1 MTLKATEVDVLVVG
15 AGPTGLTMA
24 AELAAQ
30 GLGCRIIDKTP
41 VRSERSRALV
51 VHARSLELLQKM
63 GVADELVAR
72 GRRTI
77 KATPFVGGR
86 PAANVEFG
94 DIGVDDTPYPFLLF
108 VSQAETERVLEE
120 RLEGLGVKVER
131 PVELLTF
138 MQDAEG
144 ASAWLRHGE
153 DHEETVRARYIV
165 GADGAHSAVRK
176 TLGLSFEGAPY
187 PQDFVLAD
195 TEIDWAGDDDRLYFF
210 LSQKGLLAVFP
221 LGRPSTYRLI
231 TTRTEEPSP
240 DAGDPTLEEL
250 QRLAMELS
258 PLPMT
263 LRDPNWLARFRLHHR
278 GVDSYRAGRAF
289 VAGDAAHIHSPVGG
303 QGMNTGIQDAYN
315 LAWKLAMVIE
325 GRAPDSFLDSYH
337 EERHPIG
344 QRLLRTTDRMFSVVA
359 TRHPLLVALR
369 NFLIPRILPRVMG
382 KRFLRARA
390 FRFVSQLGI
399 KYPDSSIVS
408 EELRGAGR
416 AFRRGPAA
424 GHRAPDG
431 PLRLSGDGRPVS
443 LFSLMRGTSHHLLLF
458 GGWGLVAYGGDA
470 SDAELRDLVGEYEGL
485 LEPHLIF
492 AQEPAKVGGEAPVY
506 VDESGLV
513 HERYGLKGAGYYL
526 IRPDGY
532 VAFRALGSGLQPVR
546 AYLQRMFPSSSHV
559 PAGAP
564 RYERPLHA
572 TATRGIHRRPSS
584 AVR

>member
-15 AGPTGLTMA
+15 AGPTGLVMA
-24 AELAAQ
+24 AELAVR
-30 GLGCRIIDKTP
+30 GIGCRIVDETP

-63 GVADELVAR
+63 GVADKLLAR

-77 KATPFVGGR
+77 KATPFVGRR
-86 PAANVEFG
+86 PAANLEFG

-108 VSQAETERVLEE
+108 VSQAETERVLEDH
-120 RLEGLGVKVER
+120 LKGLGVKVER

-138 MQDAEG
+138 TQDAEG
-144 ASAWLRHGE
+144 VSARLRHGE
-153 DHEETVRARYIV
+153 DREETVRARYIV

-195 TEIDWAGDDDRLYFF
+195 TEIDWAGDKDRLYFF
-210 LSQKGLLAVFP
+210 LSHEGLLAVFP

-231 TTRTEEPSP
+231 ATRTEEPSP

-250 QRLAMELS
+250 QQLATELS
-258 PLPMT
+258 PLSMT

-278 GVDSYRAGRAF
+278 GVGSYRAGRAF

-315 LAWKLAMVIE
+315 LAWKLALVVE
-325 GRAPDSFLDSYH
+325 GRAPDSLLDSYH

-359 TRHPLLVALR
+359 TRNPLLITLR
-369 NFLIPRILPRVMG
+369 NFLLPRVLPRVMG
-382 KRFLRARA
+382 RRFLRARA

-399 KYPDSSIVS
+399 KYPDSPIVG
-408 EELRGAGR
+408 EELRDADR

-431 PLRLSGDGRPVS
+431 ALRLAGDGSSVS

-458 GGWGLVAYGGDA
+458 GDRGSAADGRDT
-470 SDAELRDLVGEYEGL
+470 SDTELRDLVGEYEDL
-485 LEPHLIF
+485 FEPHLIF
-492 AQEPAKVGGEAPVY
+492 AREPARVRSETPVY

-513 HERYGLKGAGYYL
+513 HERYGMKGAGCYL

-532 VAFRALGSGLQPVR
+532 VAFRAPGTDLQPVR
-546 AYLQRMFPSSSHV
+546 AYLHKVFPWSSHI

-564 RYERPLHA
+564 R
-572 TATRGIHRRPSS
+572 S
-584 AVR
+584 